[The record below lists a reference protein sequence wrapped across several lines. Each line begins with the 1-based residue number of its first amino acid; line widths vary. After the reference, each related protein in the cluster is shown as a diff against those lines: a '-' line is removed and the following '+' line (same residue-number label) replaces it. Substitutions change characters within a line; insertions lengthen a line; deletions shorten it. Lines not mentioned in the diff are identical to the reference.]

1 MTFFLVCQLLLIH
14 LLLKMSTD
22 LKRSPREASDCPI
35 FGLCNCGHVHITTTS
50 GVDDINDLW
59 LPFRRD
65 LQHRGMSYRKHCTTD
80 SKIPEYLRGSNNYI
94 V

>member
-1 MTFFLVCQLLLIH
+1 MAFSLVLLIH

-22 LKRSPREASDCPI
+22 LKCSPREASNCPI

-59 LPFRRD
+59 LPFCRD
-65 LQHRGMSYRKHCTTD
+65 LRHRGIS
-80 SKIPEYLRGSNNYI
+80 
-94 V
+94 